1 MMQTSRFNEFRFARR
16 FRAVNR
22 TIQILFGLSLIIA
35 LNFLASQYFRRV
47 DLTQSGNYTLA
58 AETKAYIREL
68 KEPVKI
74 IVTIPDNP
82 EVPESAQIH
91 QHLQKLLREYE
102 ALGAQDGETLI
113 EVEFVDIYRQ
123 RKRAQELDNLY
134 NLTQENIILVARGEQ
149 TREIRQADLYEVENK
164 EIAGFR
170 GEKAITSAIIDV
182 ASDDA
187 DKVYFVVGHGE
198 MRLDDVDPLRGLSQ
212 LESFLRERN
221 YLLATLDLTVDST
234 VPEDADLVVVPS
246 PQASFLPEEVE
257 KLRRYMTERNGR
269 MIVLLDPGRRH
280 GLEDLFYD
288 WGVLADDMTVVDTGT
303 DFRSQTGD
311 LIIRRFAEH
320 PITDLLVEY
329 QITALFGQPRPVR
342 TDPASMDNERIQVSQ
357 IVGTSDKSW
366 AERDYRTQDPIVFNE
381 GRDLPGPISIAT
393 VSTRSAG
400 SELGINIPGGR
411 LAVFGNSD
419 FISNNLLRAFG
430 NRTLFFN
437 TLNWSLSKNN
447 LLNIATRP
455 LESYQIVMSEEDL
468 RHLLLYFSIMPGGLA
483 LFGAFIFLIRRRQ

>member
-1 MMQTSRFNEFRFARR
+1 MMQKSRFNEFRFARR
-16 FRAVNR
+16 FRTTNR
-22 TIQILFGLSLIIA
+22 TIQILLGLSLIIA
-35 LNFLASQYFRRV
+35 LNFLASNYFRRI
-47 DLTQSGNYTLA
+47 DLTQSGSYTLA
-58 AETKAYIREL
+58 PETKAYIREL

-74 IVTIPDNP
+74 IVTIPNNP
-82 EVPESAQIH
+82 EVPESEQVH
-91 QHLQKLLREYE
+91 QHLEKLLREYE
-102 ALGAQDGETLI
+102 ALGAQDGEKLI
-113 EVEFVDIYRQ
+113 DYEFVDIYRERQ
-123 RKRAQELDNLY
+123 RAQEIANLY
-134 NLTQENIILVARGEQ
+134 KLTQENIILVARGER
-149 TREIRQADLYEVENK
+149 TREIRQADLYEVEN
-164 EIAGFR
+164 EQITGFR
-170 GEKAITSAIIDV
+170 GEKALTSAIIDV

-221 YLLATLDLTVDST
+221 YSLATLDLAVDPA

-257 KLRRYMTERNGR
+257 KLRRYMSERNGR

-280 GLEDLFYD
+280 GMEDLFYD
-288 WGVLADDMTVVDTGT
+288 WGVLADDMFVQDQGP
-303 DFRSQTGD
+303 DYRSQTGD

-329 QITALFGQPRPVR
+329 QITALFGPSRPVR
-342 TDPASMDNERIQVSQ
+342 TDPASLGNERIKVSQ
-357 IVGTSDKSW
+357 IVGTSDESW
-366 AERDYRTQDPIVFNE
+366 GERDYRTQNPIVFDE

-393 VSTRSAG
+393 ISTRSSG

-455 LESYQIVMSEEDL
+455 LENYQIVMSEKAL
-468 RHLLLYFSIMPGGLA
+468 KRTLLYFSIMPASVA
-483 LFGAFIFLIRRRQ
+483 LFGIFIFLIRRRQ

>member
-1 MMQTSRFNEFRFARR
+1 MQTSRFNEFRTARR
-16 FRAVNR
+16 FRAANR
-22 TIQILFGLSLIIA
+22 TIQILLGVSLIIA
-35 LNFLASQYFRRV
+35 LNFLASNYFRRI

-58 AETKAYIREL
+58 PETKAYVREL

-74 IVTIPDNP
+74 IVTIPNNP
-82 EVPESAQIH
+82 DVPESVQIH
-91 QHLQKLLREYE
+91 RHLQKLLREYE
-102 ALGAQDGETLI
+102 ALGTQDGEKLI

-123 RKRAQELDNLY
+123 RNRAQELANLY
-134 NLTQENIILVARGEQ
+134 KLTQENIILVARGQ
-149 TREIRQADLYEVENK
+149 RTREIRQADIYEVENK
-164 EIAGFR
+164 KITGFR

-182 ASDDA
+182 ASEDA

-234 VPEDADLVVVPS
+234 VPEDADLVVLPS
-246 PQASFLPEEVE
+246 PQASLLPEEVE

-269 MIVLLDPGRRH
+269 MIILLDPGRRH

-288 WGVLADDMTVVDTGT
+288 WGVLADDMTVVDTGS

-342 TDPASMDNERIQVSQ
+342 TDPASMNNERIKVSQ
-357 IVGTSDKSW
+357 IVGTSDASW
-366 AERDYRTQDPIVFNE
+366 AERDYRTQDPIIFDE
-381 GRDLPGPISIAT
+381 GRDLKGPISIAT
-393 VSTRSAG
+393 ISTRNAG
-400 SELGINIPGGR
+400 SELGISIPGGR

-455 LESYQIVMSEEDL
+455 LESYQIVMSEKDL
-468 RHLLLYFSIMPGGLA
+468 RHILLYFSIMPASLA
-483 LFGAFIFLIRRRQ
+483 IFGTFIFIIRRRQ